1 MFVAACSEVSG
12 CFTNIYFTTR
22 TGEFIYD
29 TRFENFGGGIFII
42 ASGIA
47 GFILCNFPA
56 RNVPRENFPKSTLR
70 ARPYIFPVSLQSRR
84 AGPINDKT
92 GTRRD
97 GACLVCDAC
106 LVLLLH
112 LNNRPNFIIII
123 NKSFYYLFK
132 PELSIIYNIAYAGNY
147 TVINASS
154 LGFSAIILRQ
164 TSTLVRAL
172 YPSPRARGFT
182 ARARAYRFV
191 YVVD

>member
-1 MFVAACSEVSG
+1 MGDF
-12 CFTNIYFTTR
+12 NIDLM
-22 TGEFIYD
+22 EYD
-29 TRFENFGGGIFII
+29 KSTHCQDLII

-191 YVVD
+191 YVII

>member
-1 MFVAACSEVSG
+1 MR
-12 CFTNIYFTTR
+12 TNTQYTYTR
-22 TGEFIYD
+22 V
-29 TRFENFGGGIFII
+29 II

-84 AGPINDKT
+84 AGPIIDKT

-106 LVLLLH
+106 LVCACLVH

-123 NKSFYYLFK
+123 NESFYYLFK

-191 YVVD
+191 YVIISEYKLLLVC